1 MDERQIIHVDMD
13 AFYAS
18 VEQNDHPELRNK
30 PVAVGGNPDRRG
42 VVCTASYEAR
52 KFGVRSAMASKKAQL
67 LCPHLI
73 FVPVRMERYI
83 EVSRKI
89 LGIFEDYT
97 DCIEPLS
104 IDEAFLDVTG
114 NNGIRIGK
122 EIKDRIRT
130 ELALTASVGISVN
143 KYLAKLASDYQKPNG
158 FMIITKE
165 EAGKF
170 LLPLP
175 VRKLWGVGPKTENEL
190 NKLGIY
196 YIKDLLNYDHNVLID
211 RFGKKGVEL
220 LSLAQG
226 KDDRPVE
233 NKHRRKSIGEEMTF
247 ESDIDDMNILLKYA
261 EDCSLILG
269 DRLKENGFKAKTITL
284 KVKYEDFVCVTRSIT
299 LSNFTDMGYEIYQ
312 HASNII
318 QNKISKTKKIRL
330 LGIQI
335 SNIRYP
341 DEPQQLLMDF
351 EGLF

>member
-1 MDERQIIHVDMD
+1 MVERQIIHVDMD

-18 VEQNDHPELRNK
+18 VEQNDHPELRDK
-30 PVAVGGNPDRRG
+30 PVAVGGNPDKRG

-52 KFGVRSAMASKKAQL
+52 KYGVRSAMASKKAQM

-73 FVPVRMERYI
+73 FVPVRMERYV

-114 NNGIRIGK
+114 YDGIRIGK

-130 ELALTASVGISVN
+130 ELNLTASVGISVN
-143 KYLAKLASDYQKPNG
+143 KYLAKLASDFQKPNG
-158 FMIITKE
+158 FMIIMKE
-165 EAGKF
+165 EAEKF
-170 LLPLP
+170 LFPLP

-196 YIKDLLNYDHNVLID
+196 YIKDLLNYDLNVLTD
-211 RFGKKGVEL
+211 RFGKKGIEL
-220 LSLAQG
+220 LSFAQG

-247 ESDIDDMNILLKYA
+247 ETDIDDINILLQYA
-261 EDCSLILG
+261 KNCSKILG
-269 DRLKENGFKAKTITL
+269 DRLIEKGLQAKTITL
-284 KVKYEDFVCVTRSIT
+284 KVKYEDFTCVTRSIT
-299 LSNFTDMGYEIYQ
+299 LSSFTDMGQVIYL

-330 LGIQI
+330 LGIQVT
-335 SNIRYP
+335 NIRYP
-341 DEPQQLLMDF
+341 DEPHQLLMDF